1 MEINEKIPPPIYFN
15 VKYDQEHFW
24 QGDHFF
30 GCSLTAAIEEF
41 SKFDYLLA
49 EFRLNNAI
57 FVNLIKFPE
66 LTPKN
71 ASIAYEEGYKSI
83 KNRKELFKYN
93 HDVEILHEL
102 NNDEKIV
109 FINNLFKKYKNSY
122 LINIGK
128 FGEIIKL
135 IHDKKCKKV
144 LFAGKIEKPKIS
156 NLKLDFKGFYYLPRI
171 IKASKLGDAAI
182 LKEIIKILA
191 QNNIKTENSLKFNP
205 ELSLKKG
212 NYSKFKPN
220 KQDQLDIKK
229 AIKTLNSL
237 REYNFSQG
245 VVVRNN
251 KVVSIEGKGGTKKM
265 LEKNRS
271 KKFRNH
277 GVLVKFPKKKQDLRV
292 DLPTIGL
299 KTLKQSKTAGLK
311 GIVIKSKQQVFLDEN
326 KCIKFAN
333 KNKMFISVK

>member
-1 MEINEKIPPPIYFN
+1 MIGLIF
-15 VKYDQEHFW
+15 
-24 QGDHFF
+24 GD
-30 GCSLTAAIEEF
+30 T
-41 SKFDYLLA
+41 D
-49 EFRLNNAI
+49 
-57 FVNLIKFPE
+57 FP
-66 LTPKN
+66 K
-71 ASIAYEEGYKSI
+71 
-83 KNRKELFKYN
+83 
-93 HDVEILHEL
+93 EILKTVKKG
-102 NNDEKIV
+102 KI
-109 FINNLFKKYKNSY
+109 KY
-122 LINIGK
+122 LIIDLSKSKKFKQDRKSYSVSIGQ
-128 FGEIIKL
+128 FGKIIDIL
-135 IHDKKCKKV
+135 RENNCKKV
-144 LFAGKIEKPKIS
+144 LFAGKVNKPNFSK
-156 NLKLDFKGFYYLPRI
+156 LKLDFKGIYYIPRI

-245 VVVRNN
+245 VVVRKN

-265 LEKNRS
+265 LEKSRS

-311 GIVIKSKQQVFLDEN
+311 GIVIKSKQHVFLDKS

-333 KNKMFISVK
+333 KNKMFITVK